1 MEGNALGIPVDCR
14 FRRDCHPCH
23 DGPLAPEHF
32 AASPRG
38 HRHSSKLLDSPGW
51 LPQECLEESGAAVL
65 ERGQTFS
72 EFLTTRVKSESPR
85 TEVQRLAFRPHLAV
99 AQATGQTQVKK
110 PLCGGNRSQLSCGLW
125 MVRCAHRPETGSPPA
140 HLASSEAEIL
150 GISVLPAYHAGGR
163 RFEPRRSRQSFSTFL
178 AFPIIWRDV
187 TRYGPATPCAS
198 NRNYMP
204 PNTQIEL

>member
-99 AQATGQTQVKK
+99 AQATAQTQVKK

-125 MVRCAHRPETGSPPA
+125 MVRCAHRPETGSPQLTWLARRQRFSEFLYCPPITPEAAGSSPVVPA
-140 HLASSEAEIL
+140 SHSQ
-150 GISVLPAYHAGGR
+150 
-163 RFEPRRSRQSFSTFL
+163 RS
-178 AFPIIWRDV
+178 
-187 TRYGPATPCAS
+187 
-198 NRNYMP
+198 
-204 PNTQIEL
+204 